1 MRKLKLVQGGLDDA
15 ITEKEVFTAIRKL
28 KLGKAPGVDGVLTSI
43 LKVAADAVGTNK
55 LKQGNTVVE
64 ALTLM
69 FNYVFSSGQWPE
81 RWGSGIIFPLYK
93 EGSRLEPGNYR
104 PITLL
109 SCVGKLFG
117 SILESRLS
125 DWSETKGVIVDHQG
139 GFRRHRGAPDQIFL
153 LREIL
158 SSRKERGLPTLVT
171 YVDCRKAYDTV
182 WREGNFVRLFDAGVQ
197 GQMWRQI

>member
-15 ITEKEVFTAIRKL
+15 ITEKEVVTAIRKL

-125 DWSETKGVIVDHQG
+125 DWSG
-139 GFRRHRGAPDQIFL
+139 RR
-153 LREIL
+153 E
-158 SSRKERGLPTLVT
+158 
-171 YVDCRKAYDTV
+171 
-182 WREGNFVRLFDAGVQ
+182 
-197 GQMWRQI
+197 